1 MFELLHGSPPPL
13 SSPRP
18 LLSSPLP
25 RRDPRHVG
33 PPPAAPPPK
42 LVVGSPPSSREER
55 RRASLGITP
64 PARELVRPRIRHG
77 VDRIRRPARSTVP
90 LRGRGGDDAI
100 GGVCRGHAQRGY
112 ARRGVAAR
120 GVGSGGAC
128 TGAARGGETASD
140 GPNMALLRRC
150 VRRDGR
156 VVRWPRRGRATVGLH
171 VADCLEGRRVATVV
185 WRWWYGG
192 ASAMEMQG
200 KVAQAVAGQAVVSWW
215 RSQARTLTMQ

>member
-1 MFELLHGSPPPL
+1 MLH
-13 SSPRP
+13 
-18 LLSSPLP
+18 
-25 RRDPRHVG
+25 D
-33 PPPAAPPPK
+33 
-42 LVVGSPPSSREER
+42 
-55 RRASLGITP
+55 
-64 PARELVRPRIRHG
+64 

-90 LRGRGGDDAI
+90 LLGRGGDDVI
-100 GGVCRGHAQRGY
+100 GGVCRGHAQRGC

-128 TGAARGGETASD
+128 TGAARGGEAASD

-156 VVRWPRRGRATVGLH
+156 VVRWPRRGLH

-200 KVAQAVAGQAVVSWW
+200 KVAQAAAGQQWCRGGA
-215 RSQARTLTMQ
+215 ARRARRLCSDQQLRHD